1 MSTTPITWNFT
12 EVPSAAAFGP
22 QANNTQ
28 LDIGL
33 NTTEAAQLYGGLSA
47 SIPISMS
54 VKVWKPSD
62 LFTPILWLDAAD
74 FGTFSFSSGTN
85 INTWA
90 NKGSSLTTN
99 ATAGTVK
106 PVYNAT
112 GFNNLPTVQFTC
124 VSSATDS
131 SWFQGTMSGAA
142 INTGPYVHA
151 FIVCSVTNQVAA
163 GNPSQYSRML
173 SLSRNG
179 VSDVVVTTTTM
190 AFGRNQSTNPIYVN
204 RNTADVLLSSSFG
217 TPLLAESYSEPNT
230 TYMAVNGSPI
240 PPSSAAS
247 GTAANFN
254 IDKYGIGIT
263 AAYPGATETFT
274 LFTGS
279 ISEVIYYKDQLSL
292 SQICTMEGY
301 LAWKWGLQANLPNIH
316 PFKNFPPP
324 PS

>member
-1 MSTTPITWNFT
+1 MSTTPITWKFT

-33 NTTEAAQLYGGLSA
+33 NTATAQLYGGLSA

-54 VKVWKPSD
+54 VKTWSPRD
-62 LFTPILWLDAAD
+62 IATPILWLDAAD

-90 NKGSSLTTN
+90 NKGSTSTTN

-112 GFNNLPTVQFTC
+112 GFNNLPTVQFTGATA
-124 VSSATDS
+124 ATDS

-142 INTGPYVHA
+142 INTGSFVHA
-151 FIVCSVTNQVAA
+151 FIVCSITNQA
-163 GNPSQYSRML
+163 GNPTQYARLL
-173 SLSRNG
+173 SLARNG
-179 VSDVVVTTTTM
+179 ISDVARTDTTL
-190 AFGRNQSTNPIYVN
+190 AFGRNLSLNPIYVN

-230 TYMAVNGSPI
+230 TYMAINGSPI

-247 GTAANFN
+247 GTALAFN
-254 IDKYGIGIT
+254 IDRYGIGI
-263 AAYPGATETFT
+263 AAGYPLTVETFT